1 MKVKIHTTDDGRS
14 VVAVC
19 DSDVFG
25 KCFEEGEFCLDL
37 STDFFDGEEMET
49 DKISQLIE
57 KAYVVS
63 FAGCK
68 AVDLGKKLDLVKRVN
83 EIQDV
88 PYAQVVRDDK

>member
-1 MKVKIHTTDDGRS
+1 MKVKVHTTDDGKT

-25 KCFEEGEFCLDL
+25 QCFEEGEFCLDL

-49 DKISQLIE
+49 DKISKLVE
-57 KAYVVS
+57 DAYVVS

-68 AVDLGKKLDLVKRVN
+68 AVELGKKLDLVENVK
-83 EIQDV
+83 EIKDV
-88 PYAQVVRDDK
+88 PYAQTVRDDR